1 MSRDSRTDAPTT
13 RRVALIHGLGRSAAS
28 MALMALRLRRRGFEV
43 DLLDYPSR
51 RMTLAGAIA
60 SVEESLGDRPAH
72 LVGHSLGGV
81 IALAVKRRGRAKV
94 GRVVQIGSPNLGSG
108 LADRVRL
115 TAVGR
120 WWLGP
125 VLSEIAELE
134 LTGPRDPDVAAIA
147 GTGGERWATRHYGL
161 RGPNDG
167 KVSVRSA
174 WGRVAAH
181 RAAVG
186 AGHAMLPLSA
196 EVARLAAGFI
206 NDGRFPSRRGGD
218 RQ

>member
-1 MSRDSRTDAPTT
+1 MNAPDTSST
-13 RRVALIHGLGRSAAS
+13 PRRVVLIHGLGRSSAS
-28 MALMALRLRRRGFEV
+28 MAALAHRLRRRGFAV
-43 DLLDYPSR
+43 DLIDYPSR
-51 RMTLAGAIA
+51 QLDLQGAIA
-60 SVEESLGDRPAH
+60 EVERRIGAAPAH

-81 IALAVKRRGRAKV
+81 IALAIKRRGKAQI

-108 LADRVRL
+108 LAERVREA
-115 TAVGR
+115 AVGR

-125 VLSEIAELE
+125 VLDELAERDQR
-134 LTGPRDPDVAAIA
+134 GPRDPDVAAIA

-174 WGRVAAH
+174 WGRIASH

-186 AGHAMLPLSA
+186 AGHTLLPLSA
-196 EVARLAAGFI
+196 EVARLVAGFI
-206 NDGRFPSRRGGD
+206 NDGRFPRESRPSRE
-218 RQ
+218 RR